1 MISENKLVTVCT
13 TTEANIHAEHREL
26 ENYAD
31 MDIGLLL
38 IILIFLL
45 DIAVLY
51 SIVRTKST

>member
-1 MISENKLVTVCT
+1 MNGTFYIFAHKIRIEQIKVNT
-13 TTEANIHAEHREL
+13 EL

-45 DIAVLY
+45 DIAVL
-51 SIVRTKST
+51 